1 MKILCD
7 VHMPYR
13 LVSWLREQGIEATH
27 VNRLPEQWHTTDNE
41 ICRYA
46 DEHDYVVVILRMAA
60 I

>member
-46 DEHDYVVVILRMAA
+46 DEHDYVAG
-60 I
+60 